1 MWRVVAFQ
9 GQIVSKESLSDWTR
23 VTVNV
28 LDVFKAGNS
37 RIVRGEQLFVW
48 SLSRNTAPHCRCPNL
63 RPGQVMIHDDNDDD
77 DDDDERM
84 YFDVTYVFKLQG
96 HVTITV
102 KSLSS

>member
-1 MWRVVAFQ
+1 
-9 GQIVSKESLSDWTR
+9 
-23 VTVNV
+23 
-28 LDVFKAGNS
+28 
-37 RIVRGEQLFVW
+37 
-48 SLSRNTAPHCRCPNL
+48 
-63 RPGQVMIHDDNDDD
+63 MIHDDNDDD